1 MARQNFARRMGPF
14 VRVSINAS
22 AHCRNCFLKTF
33 VATSKAALLVLGVE
47 RRLVCGSEL
56 GQKCSHDS
64 SVGTV
69 TGQRNV

>member
-14 VRVSINAS
+14 VRLAINAS
-22 AHCRNCFLKTF
+22 AHCWNCFLKTL
-33 VATSKAALLVLGVE
+33 VTTSKAALLLLGME
-47 RRLVCGSEL
+47 RSLVCGPEL

-69 TGQRNV
+69 TGHRDG